1 MDKRLNKFGT
11 VIHCN

>member
-1 MDKRLNKFGT
+1 LNKFGT